1 MVTEKRRPQPPS
13 ATTRPRT
20 KKALAPTRPPLLAL
34 GGGLLRDDG
43 RGLPSACEVVVVC
56 GLRCGWAV
64 GPAGGRLT
72 CPLRGLPSLRSG
84 GGCGALDA
92 HRSPSATPPK
102 HLRSRTAGRGG
113 GCLGG
118 SGASCPSYSKTFFKK
133 KPSGC
138 LGVHFSPCIRCTS
151 SLNFLKV
158 GWATSPPFERST
170 RKLQVASV
178 MPYCMHTW
186 AI

>member
-1 MVTEKRRPQPPS
+1 MVV
-13 ATTRPRT
+13 
-20 KKALAPTRPPLLAL
+20 
-34 GGGLLRDDG
+34 GL
-43 RGLPSACEVVVVC
+43 RGMIWAGVVVVAC
-56 GLRCGWAV
+56 GHCCGRAV

-72 CPLRGLPSLRSG
+72 CPLRGLPSLPLGRG
-84 GGCGALDA
+84 VRVLDA
-92 HRSPSATPPK
+92 RSSPFATPPK
-102 HLRSRTAGRGG
+102 HLRSLPAERGG

-118 SGASCPSYSKTFFKK
+118 SCSSCPSYSKTFFKK

-158 GWATSPPFERST
+158 GLATSPPFERST

-178 MPYCMHTW
+178 MPYCMHTC
-186 AI
+186 AM